1 VKRIRLGPG
10 SEFDMIRRFLSAGPG
25 GALPEA
31 IRVGPGDDCAVIGGG
46 DLAISNDLS
55 IEDVHFRRDWL
66 EPEEI
71 GYRAAAGAL
80 SDLAAVAARP
90 VGVLAA
96 LALHRRDADVMAQ
109 AIMDGVRGAAADAG
123 AALIGG
129 DTSRSPGPVVLDI
142 IVVGTASSPVL
153 RDGAKVGDGVWV
165 TGELG
170 AAAAAVRA
178 WESGA
183 LPRPDARAAFARP
196 QPRLRE
202 ACWLAERMVI
212 HALIDIS
219 DGLVGD
225 AGHIAAASGVHIAID
240 STTIPVHP
248 AVGASGGG
256 HSRLLASQGGEDY
269 ELCFTADDA
278 AVLAVAND
286 FTARFGVAL
295 SRVGVVNEGTGVSM
309 DGRDGAAGGG
319 YDHFAG
325 GEA

>member
-1 VKRIRLGPG
+1 LGPG
-10 SEFDMIRRFLSAGPG
+10 VEFDMIRRFLSADPG
-25 GALPEA
+25 AGLPEEV
-31 IRVGPGDDCAVIGGG
+31 RVGPGDDCAVIGPG
-46 DLAISNDLS
+46 DLAISTDLS

-90 VGVLAA
+90 IGVLAA
-96 LALHRRDADVMAQ
+96 LALHRRDVDVMAQ
-109 AIMDGVRGAAADAG
+109 AIMDGVRGAAAEAG

-129 DTSRSPGPVVLDI
+129 DTSRSPGPVVLDVV
-142 IVVGTASSPVL
+142 VVGIASGPVL

-170 AAAAAVRA
+170 AAAAALRA
-178 WESGA
+178 WEAGA

-202 ACWLAERMVI
+202 ALWLAERLVM
-212 HALIDIS
+212 HALIDLS
-219 DGLVGD
+219 DGLAGD

-240 STTIPVHP
+240 GKTLPVHP
-248 AVGASGGG
+248 AARAAGGDYP
-256 HSRLLASQGGEDY
+256 HLLAIHGGEDY

-278 AVLAVAND
+278 AVLALAGD
-286 FTARFGVAL
+286 FTARFGVRL
-295 SRVGVVNEGTGVSM
+295 TRVGVVSEGSGVSI
-309 DGRDGAAGGG
+309 DGRDGTPGGG
-319 YDHFAG
+319 FDHFAG
-325 GEA
+325 GDA

>member
-1 VKRIRLGPG
+1 MGPG
-10 SEFDMIRRFLSAGPG
+10 VEFDMIRRFLGSDNSSE
-25 GALPEA
+25 LPETV
-31 IRVGPGDDCAVIGGG
+31 RVGPGDDCAVIGGG
-46 DLAISNDLS
+46 NLAISSDLS

-66 EPEEI
+66 DPEEI
-71 GYRAAAGAL
+71 GYRATAGAL

-90 VGVLAA
+90 IGVLAA
-96 LALHRRDADVMAQ
+96 LALHGRDVDVMAQ
-109 AIMDGVRGAAADAG
+109 AIMDGVRSAAVDAG

-142 IVVGTASSPVL
+142 VVVGAAPDPVL
-153 RDGAKVGDGVWV
+153 RDGARVGDGVWV

-183 LPRPDARAAFARP
+183 APRPDARAAFARP

-202 ACWLAERMVI
+202 AQWLAERRVM
-212 HALIDIS
+212 HALIDLS
-219 DGLVGD
+219 DGLTGD

-240 STTIPVHP
+240 GSALPVH
-248 AVGASGGG
+248 AAARAAGGDQA
-256 HSRLLASQGGEDY
+256 HLLALGGGEDY

-278 AVLAVAND
+278 VVLAVAD
-286 FTARFGVAL
+286 AFSTRFGVRL
-295 SRVGVVNEGTGVSM
+295 TRVGVVGEGSGVSI
-309 DGRDGAAGGG
+309 DGRDEAAAGG

-325 GEA
+325 GGT